1 MLPAATAPSPVP
13 RLLVLA
19 RERRHDD
26 ALAELDR
33 LLSGGAGPD
42 HEDLASCRELVHWH
56 RHLVAWNVDAALE
69 PTIAAI
75 SRLEQAGFG
84 EFLDWAYSGAGFVL
98 GFVGQFETGLAW
110 AERAA
115 DLARARDDLPMLVRV
130 LNNKAAILALAEDFD
145 GAIAAFAEALGMID
159 PGPGLD
165 RVTNLQNQASTFILQ
180 ALSLPLTDPR
190 RVEVARLALGAADE
204 GLVATDAHA
213 APRWHGWGL
222 GNRGSALA
230 LLGRLGEAEAVFL
243 EALPLAASAP
253 RTAVEILVGLATM
266 RIDAGRFEEAS
277 GLLDDAASRA
287 PTDVFDGSTDRLME
301 TKVRLEVRAGHIEE
315 ALRWS
320 ERRFRRLEGQ
330 YRTRLRYVAQ
340 LARLSAE
347 LDAVRRAE
355 RLAREQADAMA
366 RRVEVLAGQSQRWMD
381 EALRDPLT
389 GLLNRRGLDSAASE
403 LFVPGRSV
411 GVAVLDLDH
420 FKSINDRFGHAVGDA
435 VLVRATALLAGTTR
449 DGDILARTGG
459 EEFCVLLQNV
469 TPVQATQASERLLAR
484 LRNANWDDVV
494 PGLRVTASIGL
505 ALREGSETLES
516 VTRRADAV
524 LYQAKA
530 EGRDRVQCWR

>member
-19 RERRHDD
+19 RERKHDD

-33 LLSGGAGPD
+33 LLSRGTGAD
-42 HEDLASCRELVHWH
+42 REDLASCRELVDWH

-115 DLARARDDLPMLVRV
+115 EIARARGDHPALVRV

-145 GAIAAFAEALGMID
+145 GAIRAFVEALSMIA

-165 RVTNLQNQASTFILQ
+165 RVMNFQNQASTFILH
-180 ALSLPLTDPR
+180 ALSLQPADPR
-190 RVEVARLALGAADE
+190 RTEISRCALDAADA
-204 GLVATDAHA
+204 GLAVTDPLA
-213 APRWHGWGL
+213 APRWHAWGL

-230 LLGRLGEAEAVFL
+230 LLGRTAEAEASFL
-243 EALPLAASAP
+243 EALPLADAAP
-253 RTAVEILVGLATM
+253 RTAVEILVGLAKI
-266 RIDAGRFEEAS
+266 RIDQGRYEEAS
-277 GLLDDAASRA
+277 AFLDDATARA

-301 TKVRLEVRAGHIEE
+301 AKVRLEVSAGHIEE

-320 ERRFRRLEGQ
+320 ERRFRRLERQ

-347 LDAVRRAE
+347 LDEVRRAE
-355 RLAREQADAMA
+355 RLAREEADTMA
-366 RRVEVLAGQSQRWMD
+366 RRVEILVGQSQRWMD

-389 GLLNRRGLDSAASE
+389 GLLNRRGLEAAASE
-403 LFVPGRSV
+403 LFVPGQNV

-420 FKSINDRFGHAVGDA
+420 FKSINDRYGHAVGDA
-435 VLVRATALLAGTTR
+435 VLVRATTLLSGTTR

-459 EEFCVLLQNV
+459 EEFCVLLRSV
-469 TPVQATQASERLLAR
+469 TPAQATQASERLLAR
-484 LRNANWDDVV
+484 LRDASWDDVV

-505 ALREGSETLES
+505 ALREGSEMLES
-516 VTRRADAV
+516 VARRADVV

-530 EGRDRVQCWR
+530 EGRDRVQRWR